1 MTNTNDELI
10 KQYRAAFQMLEDYGI
25 SFDPMENRLEINTD
39 KLISSVSEMDSPN
52 IKERFEN
59 IYPER
64 LPKPQ
69 KGTDSMTN
77 RILYYYQH
85 DTDDGVYSFWYD
97 EEGFLC
103 HHRYQRRKL
112 SEEG

>member
-1 MTNTNDELI
+1 M
-10 KQYRAAFQMLEDYGI
+10 
-25 SFDPMENRLEINTD
+25 EINAD
-39 KLISSVSEMDSPN
+39 KLISRMSEMNSPN
-52 IKERFEN
+52 IKERYEN

-85 DTDDGVYSFWYD
+85 DTDDGVYSFGTTKMVSYIIID
-97 EEGFLC
+97 TKEEKRGNRWTGIL
-103 HHRYQRRKL
+103 Y
-112 SEEG
+112 

>member
-1 MTNTNDELI
+1 MTNMNEKLI
-10 KQYRAAFQMLEDYGI
+10 KRYRAAFQVLEENGI
-25 SFDPMENRLEINTD
+25 SFDPIKNLLEINAD
-39 KLISSVSEMDSPN
+39 KLISRMSEMNSPN
-52 IKERFEN
+52 IKERYEN

-69 KGTDSMTN
+69 KGTDSMTK

-97 EEGFLC
+97 EDGFLY
-103 HHRYQRRKL
+103 HHRYQRRK
-112 SEEG
+112 EG